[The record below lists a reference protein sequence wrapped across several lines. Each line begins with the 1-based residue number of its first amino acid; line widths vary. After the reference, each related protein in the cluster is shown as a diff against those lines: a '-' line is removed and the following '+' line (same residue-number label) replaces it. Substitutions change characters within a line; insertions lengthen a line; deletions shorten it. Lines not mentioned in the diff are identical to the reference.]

1 MTLKRGD
8 FQTFVQTHLAPGV
21 VGEFASMNPRAVVL
35 AGPGQ
40 FLADDVFP
48 AVIGNFAWANPADNT
63 AYGARQDN
71 SLLGF
76 IGNEGQTVI
85 TDFLGISRLSVQ
97 AGFPV
102 TLYSHGDFWADV
114 AGGAVVI
121 DAPIYAD
128 RDTGAPTVTATA
140 FVGTGTINDGAT
152 SAGTVLTITA
162 VTSGS
167 LKVGDVVTGAGIT
180 AGTTI
185 TALGT
190 GTGGTGTYTVSVS
203 QLVASETIS
212 VAQTDTGFKA
222 KTTRVAAAS
231 ASSGALDADGVLT
244 VSGVTGTIELG
255 DGHDVY
261 VNGTG
266 MPANLF
272 LLSQLT
278 GTAGGAGTY
287 QTSSLGVVVSA
298 VAVTFNTGTLIKIS
312 RTY

>member
-1 MTLKRGD
+1 MTLLRGD

-85 TDFLGISRLSVQ
+85 TDFLGISRLSIQ

-114 AGGAVVI
+114 QGGAVVI

-140 FVGTGTINDGAT
+140 FVGTGSVAT
-152 SAGTVLTITA
+152 TVLTISA

-167 LKVGDVVTGAGIT
+167 LKVGDTVAGPNIT
-180 AGTTI
+180 VGTKI
-185 TALGT
+185 TSFGT
-190 GTGGTGTYTVSVS
+190 GTGGVGTYNVDTS
-203 QLVASETIS
+203 QTAASAAVT
-212 VAQTDTGFKA
+212 VAQTDSGFKA

-231 ASSGALDADGVLT
+231 ATSGALDADGVLT